1 MSSEANILVIDDEES
16 MRDSCRQAL
25 LRDENRVEVA
35 EDGAKGLAI
44 LEKESF
50 DLVILDLKMP
60 GLSGM
65 EVLKKIKEEDPEIVV
80 VVITG
85 YATVESAVEA
95 MKAGAYDFIPK
106 PFTPD
111 SLRMISK
118 RALEKRKLLLE
129 NVFLRAEL
137 KGRLGTEVVV
147 GRSSSMREV
156 EGLVRKVAPSD
167 STVLISGE
175 TGTGKELI
183 ARAIHSRSSRKDKPF
198 VVVDCGGLAESLFES
213 ELFGHVKGSF
223 TGATETKY
231 GRFEVANDGTVFL
244 DEIGNISMNIQ
255 TKLLR
260 VLQER
265 EITRVGSS
273 QVIKV
278 DVRIIAATNKDLLKC
293 VKEQT
298 FRDDLF
304 YRLSVVPIVLPPLR
318 ERREDIPLL
327 ANHFLRKH
335 NEKREKSVTAIS
347 ERAMKVLTEYDW
359 PGNVRE
365 LENVVER
372 AVVLTRSGVIEPDDL
387 WYYELGSKTPSSSD
401 ADETKS
407 LTDVEKEH
415 IIRTLEAL
423 HGHIGKASEV
433 LGIDRKTLRLKLRKY
448 GID

>member
-1 MSSEANILVIDDEES
+1 MNSQANILVVDDEET
-16 MRDSCRQAL
+16 MRDSCQQAL
-25 LRDENRVEVA
+25 SQDGDRVKVA
-35 EDGAKGLAI
+35 EDGSTALAM

-65 EVLKKIKEEDPEIVV
+65 EVLEKVKEEYPEVVV

-85 YATVESAVEA
+85 YATIESAVEA
-95 MKAGAYDFIPK
+95 MKKGAYDFIPK

-111 SLRMISK
+111 SLRVIVK
-118 RALEKRKLLLE
+118 RALEKRRLSLE
-129 NVFLRAEL
+129 NVLLRSKL
-137 KGRLGTEVVV
+137 KGRFGPEVIVGQGT
-147 GRSSSMREV
+147 SMQKV
-156 EGLVRKVAPSD
+156 EELVRQVAPTD

-175 TGTGKELI
+175 TGTGKELV
-183 ARAIHSRSSRKDKPF
+183 ARAIHSQSSRKDKPF
-198 VVVDCGGLAESLFES
+198 IVVDCGGLVESLFES

-231 GRFEVANDGTVFL
+231 GRFEVANGGTVFL

-293 VKEQT
+293 VEEQT
-298 FRDDLF
+298 FREDMF

-318 ERREDIPLL
+318 ERGEDIPLL
-327 ANHFLRKH
+327 ANHFLKKY

-347 ERAMKVLTEYDW
+347 AEAMKVLTEYDW

-365 LENVVER
+365 LENVIER
-372 AVVLTRSGVIEPDDL
+372 AVVLTKSRVIEPPDL

-401 ADETKS
+401 TDEVKS
-407 LTDVEKEH
+407 LADAEK
-415 IIRTLEAL
+415 
-423 HGHIGKASEV
+423 GHIMRVVNMFDGHLGKASEA